1 MVLGQ
6 LFEVAMDKQQQIT
19 DGTNRPVRRRS
30 AKRAAAVVL
39 SLMAHALVLVVL
51 LATPAA
57 PPMSVEPEA
66 IVVSLVAA
74 PPALKV
80 DEPPA
85 PAKPAKVIKPKA
97 KAVPKKPQP
106 ILKTRPQPVRHEPEP
121 LPVGKTPTIQPIAA
135 LSDAQLA
142 GAATA
147 EGSGSGSG
155 SGGGGRACNM
165 VRFLQ
170 SALRRDPKVQ
180 AAVAQAHRNQGS
192 PNAVLMWNGDWVRS
206 TGQEGEGLAG
216 VREAIMVEVAF
227 APEACRAEP
236 VHGLVLISL
245 SDGPGAPRLAMGSGN
260 WRWPDLLFPR

>member
-1 MVLGQ
+1 
-6 LFEVAMDKQQQIT
+6 MDRQQQIT
-19 DGTNRPVRRRS
+19 DGVNRPVRRQS
-30 AKRAAAVVL
+30 AKRAAAVTL
-39 SLMAHALVLVVL
+39 SVMAHVLVVMVL

-57 PPMSVEPEA
+57 PPMAVEPEA
-66 IVVSLVAA
+66 ITVSLMAA
-74 PPALKV
+74 PPAPKE

-97 KAVPKKPQP
+97 KAAPKKPQP
-106 ILKTRPQPVRHEPEP
+106 VLKTRPQPVRHEAAP
-121 LPVGKTPTIQPIAA
+121 LPVGKAPVIQPLAT
-135 LSDAQLA
+135 LSDSQLI
-142 GAATA
+142 GAVTA
-147 EGSGSGSG
+147 EGSGSGAG

-170 SALRRDPKVQ
+170 AALRRDPKVQ

-192 PNAVLMWNGDWVRS
+192 PGAVLMWNGDWVRS

-245 SDGPGAPRLAMGSGN
+245 NDGPGSPRLAMGSGN